1 MITMMKFSSLLL
13 GALLVFGFSSH
24 AYAVTDDSSLIGS
37 WEFNVNGAPWEYSRG
52 VIVVEPGD
60 DGELSGKVEF
70 STGRIVQLA
79 SISIEEDTVI
89 FEVNVD
95 GYDVKSD
102 LKLSGDD
109 LQGVVQTIEGNMN
122 FSATRAVSER

>member
-1 MITMMKFSSLLL
+1 MMKVSSLLL
-13 GALLVFGFSSH
+13 GALLVFAFSNH
-24 AYAVTDDSSLIGS
+24 AHAVTDDSALIGS
-37 WEFNVNGAPWEYSRG
+37 WEFNVTGAPWEYSRG
-52 VIVVEPGD
+52 IIVVEPGD
-60 DGELSGKVEF
+60 DGELTGKVEF
-70 STGRIVQLA
+70 STGRVVQIA
-79 SISIEEDTVI
+79 SIAIEEDTVI

-122 FSATRAVSER
+122 FSAIRAGSEE